1 MKLQSYDQPVQN
13 NDWQVYKFI
22 DLIDLFDR
30 SPHDCYLG
38 PFYVNGSLMPAIFF
52 NYQSSTAS
60 AILKPCIDFHFS
72 TYVFLRLTCF
82 QNAGLPSQSSCAKS
96 MSWWLQNPLK
106 FQFSTLLKIL
116 QPSFGKAKLIPMALF
131 VCSIIFCVSY
141 KAFWWKWFFEC
152 IAPGIELN
160 TMQWL
165 LLPSVGIFH
174 QSLPLN
180 VLLRVYV
187 LEKCRMFHVFN
198 TFVLKGYNIHISSL
212 FTP

>member
-1 MKLQSYDQPVQN
+1 
-13 NDWQVYKFI
+13 
-22 DLIDLFDR
+22 
-30 SPHDCYLG
+30 
-38 PFYVNGSLMPAIFF
+38 MPAIFF

-60 AILKPCIDFHFS
+60 AILKPCIDLHFS

-82 QNAGLPSQSSCAKS
+82 QDAGLPSGSSCAKS

-131 VCSIIFCVSY
+131 VYSIISCVSY

-160 TMQWL
+160 TIMQWL
-165 LLPSVGIFH
+165 LLPSMGIFH
-174 QSLPLN
+174 QNLN
-180 VLLRVYV
+180 DFTFW
-187 LEKCRMFHVFN
+187 MFSWECVREMFLMHFY
-198 TFVLKGYNIHISSL
+198 LKDTIFIGYI
-212 FTP
+212 FTSQLSVAQIRFFFLKKWTAKSD